1 MTSIWYE
8 NIEDIMISLTD
19 PSTWWAT
26 YDVPWISTTK
36 IDGATSVYNV
46 DGWSGIAWWS
56 TDVTWASVD
65 YNTVSRWSWNIYLP
79 DWTTISITSGN
90 TWNMSGV
97 TYIYYDENTTSVIS
111 TSTAQA
117 AVWEWKILLC
127 VASPSES
134 WKDAQFQA
142 FWTNAQSTFITADN
156 IAANTIAAN
165 DLVWN
170 TITWRTIEWC
180 TIRAYYGSWSS
191 LDEIKVW
198 TDWTLPK
205 IQFKDNNTVVWV
217 INWWSVTSGWNT
229 VNALVIWWSS
239 SRYIGL
245 QGKTICLGY
254 LKIPVGNDLYFS

>member
-46 DGWSGIAWWS
+46 SADWIAWWS

-97 TYIYYDENTTSVIS
+97 TYIYYNEETETVTT
-111 TSTAQA
+111 TTTAQD
-117 AVWEWKILLC
+117 AVWKWKILLC

-134 WKDAQFQA
+134 GKDAQFQA

-170 TITWRTIEWC
+170 TIDWRTITWW
-180 TIRAYYGSWSS
+180 TVTQWTYSTWDYIRLETVSNQPRISIGDNGTQVWYITWSANPWWWSAVWVYGDWAFAGMVGMYGKFK
-191 LDEIKVW
+191 LPVW
-198 TDWTLPK
+198 T
-205 IQFKDNNTVVWV
+205 N
-217 INWWSVTSGWNT
+217 
-229 VNALVIWWSS
+229 
-239 SRYIGL
+239 
-245 QGKTICLGY
+245 
-254 LKIPVGNDLYFS
+254 LYP